1 MQQEL
6 ILDNTASRIKKLTRI
21 LANQYP
27 GDVSAT
33 PEFVRALAFLNVS
46 IRPETIIAAGYVLA
60 VPVGILTSICLIGGI
75 ALIGTPLSPRALC
88 VVLLLSGAIG
98 VGVTYLTQTLPIA
111 LATLRRTRALGAA
124 PGLVGRIGLRLQL
137 DGPPERA
144 SAFAARTGT
153 GPLAESLQAHVDQT
167 NMGPTAGLM
176 RFASEW
182 KPWFR
187 PLERSLTLLRAAVDT
202 PPADR
207 TDVIES
213 GIDAV
218 LSGIRST
225 TAGFAGTVRGPASG
239 LYAFGVLLPL
249 ALVGVLPAARAGG
262 VSIPTGAFVL
272 FYDFLLPI
280 GLLTASGWIL
290 LQRPVAFAPT
300 QIPRSHPALPAGSV
314 RGIVAASAGALIGW
328 GIGSTVVPW
337 GGPIAACG
345 IGVGAGLTVQYH
357 PAAAVRKQ
365 VADIESGLADATAV
379 IGRRVGA
386 GEAVETSLTAAADAT
401 IGETSTVFKTA
412 AGVQHRLRVDI
423 QQAFLGPY
431 GALSDV
437 PSDRA
442 RATAV
447 LIGVAAREGRP
458 AGETLQTLADHLRT
472 VQQTESAA
480 RRELASI
487 TGTLSHTA
495 ALFGPLV
502 GGATVSMATK
512 MAEAS
517 GSTDSMSATTGPALG
532 PSSQPPTVG
541 STVSGA
547 TAIPPEILGIAV
559 GIYILLLAA
568 ILTILATGLEQGLER
583 SLVGYRVG
591 LALLS
596 GTATYFTAYIG
607 AIAVF

>member
-1 MQQEL
+1 MRRNL
-6 ILDNTASRIKKLTRI
+6 ISNDTVSRIETLTEV
-21 LANQYP
+21 LASHYP
-27 GDVSAT
+27 GDVTPT
-33 PEFVRALAFLNVS
+33 PELVRALAFLNVS
-46 IRPETIIAAGYVLA
+46 AHPGTIIAAGYLLA
-60 VPVGILTSICLIGGI
+60 VPAAIS
-75 ALIGTPLSPRALC
+75 SF
-88 VVLLLSGAIG
+88 LLLSIGMVLVGTTLSLRTVVIALLLAGAIG
-98 VGVTYLTQTLPIA
+98 GGVTHLTHTLPIA

-153 GPLAESLQAHVDQT
+153 GPLAESLQAHVNRT
-167 NMGPTAGLM
+167 SPGPTAGLM
-176 RFASEW
+176 SFATEW

-187 PLERSLTLLRAAVDT
+187 PLKRSVTLLRAAVDT

-207 TDVIES
+207 TDAIES

-280 GLLTASGWIL
+280 GLCVASGWIL

-300 QIPRSHPALPAGSV
+300 QIPRSHPALPTGSV
-314 RGIVAASAGALIGW
+314 RGIGAASIGAVVGW
-328 GIGSTVVPW
+328 GVGSTIVPW

-357 PAAAVRKQ
+357 PAAAVRKR

-401 IGETSTVFKTA
+401 IGETSAIFNTA
-412 AGVQHRLRVDI
+412 AGVQRRLRVDI

-431 GALSDV
+431 GALSDI

-458 AGETLQTLADHLRT
+458 AGKTLQTLADHLRT

-512 MAEAS
+512 MAETS
-517 GSTDSMSATTGPALG
+517 GSTDSMGATTGPALS
-532 PSSQPPTVG
+532 PSQPPTVG

-591 LALLS
+591 LAVLS
-596 GTATYFTAYIG
+596 GTVAYFTAYIG
-607 AIAVF
+607 ATAVF